1 MKLHLAVA
9 LLVACI
15 SSPALAAADSLQA
28 QLEAQYRPS
37 QTSATGNGFV
47 PGAVLVVQVEGIEGV
62 HAPSDDSPTATYRN
76 GVSIRTQFKLRRNQP
91 NGLAPLSKG
100 ERVYVRGIVVNPQ
113 QNWVEMSIMQCG
125 ACRAAP
131 PADAL
136 QTNIRFEFAP
146 GVVQSGNTAV
156 IEGDIEK
163 VLSTHPPA
171 ATAESAPPS
180 PVPLTPEQAAT
191 RSNIDAALKAT
202 LPPGV
207 YVVGGDVTP
216 PKPVYI
222 PSPPMPPKARRA
234 GLSGTV
240 VFVAIVDAQGNVKD
254 LKQVSPPLG
263 MGLDESAS
271 ATLRTWKFK
280 PATRNG
286 TPVSVR
292 IMMEAAFR

>member
-15 SSPALAAADSLQA
+15 SSPALAAADSLQV

-37 QTSATGNGFV
+37 QTSANGYM

-62 HAPSDDSPTATYRN
+62 HAPGDDSPTTTYRN
-76 GVSIRTQFKLRRNQP
+76 GVSIGTQIKLRSNQP

-125 ACRAAP
+125 ACTAAP

-163 VLSTHPPA
+163 VLSTHQPA
-171 ATAESAPPS
+171 ATAKSAPPS
-180 PVPLTPEQAAT
+180 PVPLTPKQTAI
-191 RSNIDAALKAT
+191 RSNIDAALKAP

-216 PKPVYI
+216 PKPVYM

-234 GLSGTV
+234 GLSGDV

-254 LKQVSPPLG
+254 LKQVSPSLG
-263 MGLDESAS
+263 MGSDESAS

-280 PATRNG
+280 PAARNG

>member
-37 QTSATGNGFV
+37 QTSVNGFV

-62 HAPSDDSPTATYRN
+62 HAPGDDSPTTTYRN
-76 GVSIRTQFKLRRNQP
+76 GVSIRTQIKLRSNQP
-91 NGLAPLSKG
+91 NGLAPLAKG

-125 ACRAAP
+125 ACTGAP

-146 GVVQSGNTAV
+146 GVVQSGNTEV
-156 IEGDIEK
+156 IEADIEK
-163 VLSTHPPA
+163 VLSTHQPA
-171 ATAESAPPS
+171 ATAERAPPS
-180 PVPLTPEQAAT
+180 PVPLTPEQAAN
-191 RSNIDAALKAT
+191 RSNIDAAVKAP

-222 PSPPMPPKARRA
+222 PSPPMPRKARRA

-254 LKQVSPPLG
+254 LKQTSPPLG

-280 PATRNG
+280 PAARNG

>member
-1 MKLHLAVA
+1 MKLHLTVA

-15 SSPALAAADSLQA
+15 SSPALASANSLQA

-37 QTSATGNGFV
+37 QTSANGFV
-47 PGAVLVVQVEGIEGV
+47 PGGVLVVQVEGIEGV
-62 HAPSDDSPTATYRN
+62 HAPGDDSPTTTYRN
-76 GVSIRTQFKLRRNQP
+76 GVSIGTQIKLRSNQP

-100 ERVYVRGIVVNPQ
+100 ERVYVRSIVVNPQ
-113 QNWVEMSIMQCG
+113 QNWVEMSILQCG
-125 ACRAAP
+125 ACAAAP

-146 GVVQSGNTAV
+146 GVVQSGNTSV

-163 VLSTHPPA
+163 VLSTHQPT
-171 ATAESAPPS
+171 ATAETAPPS
-180 PVPLTPEQAAT
+180 PLPLTPEQAAT
-191 RSNIDAALKAT
+191 RSNIHAALKAP

-216 PKPVYI
+216 PKPVYM
-222 PSPPMPPKARRA
+222 PSLPPMPRKARRA
-234 GLSGTV
+234 GLSGAV

-271 ATLRTWKFK
+271 AMLRTWKFK
-280 PATRNG
+280 PAARNG

>member
-1 MKLHLAVA
+1 MKLYLAVA

-15 SSPALAAADSLQA
+15 SSPSLAAADSLQA
-28 QLEAQYRPS
+28 QLESQYRPS
-37 QTSATGNGFV
+37 ETSANGFV

-62 HAPSDDSPTATYRN
+62 HTPGDDSPTTTYRN
-76 GVSIRTQFKLRRNQP
+76 GVSIGTQIKLRSNQP

-100 ERVYVRGIVVNPQ
+100 ERVYVRGIVMNPQ

-125 ACRAAP
+125 ACTAAP
-131 PADAL
+131 PPDAL

-156 IEGDIEK
+156 IERDIEK
-163 VLSTHPPA
+163 VLSTHQPA
-171 ATAESAPPS
+171 ATAESGPPS
-180 PVPLTPEQAAT
+180 PVPLTSEQAAT
-191 RSNIDAALKAT
+191 RSNIHAALKAP

-216 PKPVYI
+216 PKPVYMPSVQSI
-222 PSPPMPPKARRA
+222 PRKARRA

-240 VFVAIVDAQGNVKD
+240 VFVAIVDAQGNVND

-271 ATLRTWKFK
+271 AMLRTWKFK
-280 PATRNG
+280 PAMRNG

-292 IMMEAAFR
+292 IMLETAFR

>member
-1 MKLHLAVA
+1 
-9 LLVACI
+9 
-15 SSPALAAADSLQA
+15 
-28 QLEAQYRPS
+28 
-37 QTSATGNGFV
+37 
-47 PGAVLVVQVEGIEGV
+47 
-62 HAPSDDSPTATYRN
+62 
-76 GVSIRTQFKLRRNQP
+76 
-91 NGLAPLSKG
+91 LSKG
-100 ERVYVRGIVVNPQ
+100 ERIYVHGIVVNPQ
-113 QNWVEMSIMQCG
+113 QNWVEMSIMRCG
-125 ACRAAP
+125 ACTAAP

-146 GVVQSGNTAV
+146 GVVQSGNMAV

-163 VLSTHPPA
+163 VLSTHQPA

-180 PVPLTPEQAAT
+180 PLPLTPEQAAT
-191 RSNIDAALKAT
+191 RSNIHAALKAP

-207 YVVGGDVTP
+207 CQVGGDVTP
-216 PKPVYI
+216 PRPVYM
-222 PSPPMPPKARRA
+222 PSVPPMPRKARLA
-234 GLSGTV
+234 GLSDTV

-263 MGLDESAS
+263 MGLDESAN

-280 PATRNG
+280 PAARNG